1 MLVTS
6 SCDSET
12 YAAAAAAKEAMHLR
26 RLLTGSSWYSI
37 TTYRA
42 AGGQQT
48 HDVTAAKNGT
58 DKDKSK
64 HIDVSAHFLRGKC
77 REGSICFFY
86 VPGTENI
93 GSLQQKP
100 KCPSLREIQGRN
112 GSMLS
117 FQNTSLFSLCSSVSV
132 W

>member
-1 MLVTS
+1 LATS

-26 RLLTGSSWYSI
+26 RLLAVPGTASPPIVLLGDNKSTI
-37 TTYRA
+37 
-42 AGGQQT
+42 
-48 HDVTAAKNGT
+48 TAANNGT

-77 REGSICFFY
+77 REGSICFYY

-93 GSLQQKP
+93 SD
-100 KCPSLREIQGRN
+100 
-112 GSMLS
+112 
-117 FQNTSLFSLCSSVSV
+117 LFSKNLAAPLFSKFRAGMGVC
-132 W
+132 